1 MIEKNTIGYRNLG
14 IQTYGESILLQD
26 RLQDM
31 LIKEK
36 TCFDGFLLLLYHEPV
51 ITVGRYS
58 GYSNLLVEREKL
70 NSLGVD
76 LYQSDRGGDITC
88 HEPGQ
93 IIIYPLINLK
103 KFNIRLKDYVYLLET
118 VVMDFLNQFDIR
130 SARIKGKPG
139 VWVDDAQIASLGISV
154 KKHCTKH
161 GIAINVNN
169 SLESFKLIN
178 PCGFEGI
185 GITSVK
191 KLLKREVNTDYCN
204 DKILELFT
212 STFKTSM
219 EYLDDDYL
227 FSFNS
232 AHIRP
237 SA

>member
-1 MIEKNTIGYRNLG
+1 MTEKNTIGYHNLG
-14 IQTYGESILLQD
+14 FQTYGESILLQD

-139 VWVDDAQIASLGISV
+139 VWVDDAKIASLGISV

-161 GIAINVNN
+161 GIAINVIIAWKVLN
-169 SLESFKLIN
+169 L
-178 PCGFEGI
+178 
-185 GITSVK
+185 
-191 KLLKREVNTDYCN
+191 
-204 DKILELFT
+204 
-212 STFKTSM
+212 STPVA
-219 EYLDDDYL
+219 LRAL
-227 FSFNS
+227 V
-232 AHIRP
+232 
-237 SA
+237 